1 MFKLLLFGN
10 LKIQSAPSRAAVIIN
25 GTKKGLTPLNL
36 NNLNTSKTYTI
47 EVIKSGYLRWKKK
60 IKLNPNETLRL
71 ETSLQKRQT
80 VAVNTQEQEQ
90 EKTTSQVI
98 EETREKT
105 QSDSCTGQ
113 GAKLSVMPVG
123 VANCEVLLS
132 GTSLGIAPFF
142 KMNAPTGKC
151 LLEVNCPDGAKYSK
165 SLVLNTGDYQKI
177 IIRQPEWQN

>member
-1 MFKLLLFGN
+1 
-10 LKIQSAPSRAAVIIN
+10 SAPSRAAVIIN

-36 NNLNTSKTYTI
+36 KDLNTSKTYTI
-47 EVIKSGYLRWKKK
+47 EVIKSGHLRWKKK

-71 ETSLQKRQT
+71 ETSLQKRQA
-80 VAVNTQEQEQ
+80 VAVNTQEQER
-90 EKTTSQVI
+90 TTSQVI

-105 QSDSCTGQ
+105 QSGSCTGQ

-132 GTSLGIAPFF
+132 GTSLGVAPFF
-142 KMNAPTGKC
+142 KMNAPTGQCK
-151 LLEVNCPDGAKYSK
+151 LEVNCPDGAKYTK